1 VTELTYMPKLL
12 VEAGK
17 KTIPLEVA
25 LELTHHCNFR
35 CQHCYIPDFSA
46 PDLLSTERIF
56 AILDELAEMGTL
68 YLTLTGGE
76 MMLRKD
82 WFVIAERAR
91 ELGFSL
97 RLFTNGSTI
106 DEENAD
112 RIATLH
118 ATVEVSLYS
127 MDREIFERITDRPGS
142 FDKTLR
148 GIELLRE
155 RGIDVLLK
163 IPMMVHNTSGFEKV
177 FEYAEAI
184 GATARAD
191 ARIVAKK
198 NGDLVTLQLRAAP
211 DALLPLY
218 RSGYTPCSVPQ
229 EYENDPR
236 SEGPLCAAGNRYANI
251 ASSGEVRACNI
262 LPGAAGN
269 LREQSFREIWEGSAW
284 LQKIRAIRR
293 RDLDTCNTCSK
304 FSYCGRCHAMA
315 LVEDGNVMGPSRSAC
330 SHAET
335 LERVHAERAEP
346 TERQEAHA

>member
-1 VTELTYMPKLL
+1 MTELSYVPKLL
-12 VEAGK
+12 VEASK
-17 KTIPLEVA
+17 KLIPLEVS

-56 AILDELAEMGTL
+56 ELLDELAEMGTL

-76 MMLRKD
+76 MLLRKD
-82 WFVIAERAR
+82 WYLIAKRAR
-91 ELGFSL
+91 QLGFSL
-97 RLFTNGSTI
+97 RLFTNGSTVGAA
-106 DEENAD
+106 NAD
-112 RIATLH
+112 QIATLD
-118 ATVEVSLYS
+118 ATAEVSLYS
-127 MDREIFERITDRPGS
+127 MDREIFERITQRPGS
-142 FDKTLR
+142 FDKTIR

-155 RGIDVLLK
+155 RNVEVLLK
-163 IPMMVHNTSGFEKV
+163 IPMMVYNTTGFEKV
-177 FEYAEAI
+177 YEYAEAI

-198 NGDLVTLQLRAAP
+198 NGDLVTLQLRAEP

-229 EYENDPR
+229 EYQNDRR

-262 LPGAAGN
+262 LPGEAGN
-269 LREQSFREIWEGSAW
+269 LREQTFREIWEGSAW

-293 RDLDTCNTCSK
+293 RDLDTCDTCTK
-304 FSYCGRCHAMA
+304 FSYCSRCHAMA
-315 LVEDGNVMGPSRSAC
+315 LVEDGDIMGPSRSAC
-330 SHAET
+330 GHAET
-335 LERVHAERAEP
+335 LERVHAERKA
-346 TERQEAHA
+346 ANA